1 MKEMPADQ
9 DISSGRVLRAFSCK
23 VETFEPETFEP
34 KTFEPNQ
41 HLMADEVL
49 AIPVADRRALVDGGY
64 LQIYAHQRQA
74 PPWNPRGEHERAAL
88 RAWFIEQLDAR
99 DYAQYERDLNSSLRL
114 VASLTAPAAQLPA
127 QDRERVMRDR
137 KRALQAI
144 HAAGP
149 KAQWRHGNPEPLRK
163 AYPEIAE
170 CLRDEPPRDRGRY
183 RAQAQQERGD
193 QQRRRAQAADDVRY
207 LDGLWNH
214 RGRWKGEQ
222 GARRLAIEIV
232 ARRRGLTEDAVEDA
246 VRRGES
252 TR

>member
-1 MKEMPADQ
+1 VKEIPADQ

-23 VETFEPETFEP
+23 GETFES
-34 KTFEPNQ
+34 NR

-49 AIPVADRRALVDGGY
+49 AIPIANRRALVDGGF

-88 RAWFIEQLDAR
+88 HAWFIEQLDAR
-99 DYAQYERDLNSSLRL
+99 DYAQYERNLSSYLRL

-137 KRALQAI
+137 KKALHAIQA
-144 HAAGP
+144 AAP

-163 AYPEIAE
+163 LYPEIAE
-170 CLRDEPPRDRGRY
+170 CLRDEPPRGPGLY
-183 RAQAQQERGD
+183 RAQTQRKRGD

-222 GARRLAIEIV
+222 GARRLAIEV
-232 ARRRGLTEDAVEDA
+232 AAHRHDLTAAEVEDA
-246 VRRGES
+246 IHRG
-252 TR
+252 